1 MENTEKL
8 YNNDEY
14 QNNMGCLVRLIEHN
28 GGATLNDTFMLLI
41 LSQLTRAADA
51 LEDIASK
58 LENIGDFADPL

>member
-1 MENTEKL
+1 MGNTKKL

-14 QNNMGCLVRLIEHN
+14 QNNTEVLARLIKRN
-28 GGATLNDTFMLLI
+28 GGATSNDTFMLLI

-58 LENIGDFADPL
+58 LADIGDFADPL